1 MTFLKM
7 GSLLNMQHSNKLDIS
22 KSLRNLDNS
31 DIADNLFHYDY
42 NTKHLL
48 SLLEKNIALDDPS
61 YMSSF
66 RSFEGEVFENFTYE
80 KLLRFA
86 VTNDYITKFVLK
98 GFHQNKHK
106 AYANTL
112 SISEKEQIVYRTKSR
127 EISEFDAMFVTKEN
141 ELYFVEM
148 TLVKSVLK
156 LRRRLRKKKALLE
169 IIFPNYEI
177 KALIILNDGATGS
190 KQFPDYCKVWFTK
203 EFSASDVL
211 EYIISKEKRKLVP
224 KVKIKSANMIEAHEL
239 KLHPFRYYNTMSWI
253 TKTIR
258 SHKKHIV
265 DMKFL
270 TNFKVQRY
278 HDLYNKFYVGYLTIE
293 NAKNLLNL
301 TDEYKEDQR
310 VVVALE
316 KKHSEEIILTYYI
329 QTGRKRLYLYTVEE
343 DNKISKEKK
352 DPYGITVT
360 EVFHI
365 NKQMDTSYEMNLT
378 HIGVV
383 KKLLK
388 ERFKS
393 L

>member
-1 MTFLKM
+1 MINL
-7 GSLLNMQHSNKLDIS
+7 S
-22 KSLRNLDNS
+22 KGIRNLDNS
-31 DIADNLFHYDY
+31 DISDNLFHYDY

-48 SLLEKNIALDDPS
+48 SLIDKGIELDDPS
-61 YMSSF
+61 YLSSF
-66 RSFEGEVFENFTYE
+66 RSFEGEVFENFVYE
-80 KLLRFA
+80 KLLRYA
-86 VTNDYITKFVLK
+86 QNSEEIEKFILK

-127 EISEFDAMFVTKEN
+127 EISEFDAMFVTKDN

-169 IIFPNYEI
+169 IIFPNYVI
-177 KALIILNDGATGS
+177 KALIILNDGATGA

-203 EFSASDVL
+203 EFSAADVL
-211 EYIISKEKRKLVP
+211 EYIIAKDKRDLLPKEK
-224 KVKIKSANMIEAHEL
+224 ISGGCMIEAHEL

-258 SHKKHIV
+258 SHKKHIL
-265 DMKFL
+265 DMSFL
-270 TNFKVQRY
+270 MNFKVQRY
-278 HDLYNKFYVGYLTIE
+278 HDLYNKFYVGYLSLE
-293 NAKNLLNL
+293 NAKSLLDL
-301 TDEYKEDQR
+301 GDEYNEDQR

-316 KKHSEEIILTYYI
+316 KKHSDEIILTYYI
-329 QTGRKRLYLYTVEE
+329 QTGRKKLYLYSFD
-343 DNKISKEKK
+343 DNNRLSREKK

-360 EVFHI
+360 EVFHT
-365 NKQMDTSYEMNLT
+365 NKQMDKSYELNMT
-378 HIGVV
+378 HIKVI

-388 ERFKS
+388 DRYTSSKES
-393 L
+393 

>member
-1 MTFLKM
+1 MLEK
-7 GSLLNMQHSNKLDIS
+7 HPLDIS
-22 KSLRNLDNS
+22 ESIRLLEIG
-31 DIADNLFHYDY
+31 DISDNLYHYDY

-48 SLLEKNIALDDPS
+48 SLLAKGIEVDDPA

-66 RSFEGEVFENFTYE
+66 RSFEGEVFENFVYE
-80 KLLRFA
+80 KLLRYA
-86 VTNDYITKFVLK
+86 QNNDYIDKFILK

-106 AYANTL
+106 AFANTL

-127 EISEFDAMFVTKEN
+127 EISEFDAMFVTVKN

-177 KALIILNDGATGS
+177 KALIILNDGATGA
-190 KQFPDYCKVWFTK
+190 KQFPDFCKVWFTK
-203 EFSASDVL
+203 EFSAGDVL
-211 EYIISKEKRKLVP
+211 DQIIAKNKRQLAP
-224 KVKIKSANMIEAHEL
+224 KDIINGGCMIEAHEL

-258 SHKKHIV
+258 SHKKHIL
-265 DMKFL
+265 DMSFL
-270 TNFKVQRY
+270 MNFKVQRY
-278 HDLYNKFYVGYLTIE
+278 HNLYNKFYVGYLNIE
-293 NAKNLLNL
+293 NAKDLLKL
-301 TDEYKEDQR
+301 EGEYPATQR
-310 VVVALE
+310 VMVALE
-316 KKHSEEIILTYYI
+316 KKHSDEIVLTYYI
-329 QTGRKRLYLYTVEE
+329 QTGRKKLYLYTIE
-343 DNKISKEKK
+343 NGKITKEKK

-365 NKQMDTSYEMNLT
+365 NKQMDSSYEMNLT
-378 HIGVV
+378 HISVV

-388 ERFKS
+388 ERFSTTKED
-393 L
+393 

>member
-1 MTFLKM
+1 MIHDK
-7 GSLLNMQHSNKLDIS
+7 QLDIS

-31 DIADNLFHYDY
+31 DISDNLFHYDY

-48 SLLEKNIALDDPS
+48 SLLAKNIELDDPS

-66 RSFEGEVFENFTYE
+66 RSFEGEVFENFVYE
-80 KLLRFA
+80 KLLRYA
-86 VTNDYITKFVLK
+86 QKNDYISKFVLK

-106 AYANTL
+106 AFANTL

-177 KALIILNDGATGS
+177 RALIILNDGATGA
-190 KQFPDYCKVWFTK
+190 KQFPDFCKVWFTK

-211 EYIISKEKRKLVP
+211 EYILSKDKRKLVP
-224 KVKIKSANMIEAHEL
+224 KDKISGKGMIEAHEL

-265 DMKFL
+265 DMNFL
-270 TNFKVQRY
+270 MNFKVQRY
-278 HDLYNKFYVGYLTIE
+278 HNLYNKFYVGYLNIE
-293 NAKNLLNL
+293 NGKKLLNL
-301 TDEYKEDQR
+301 TEEYKEDQR
-310 VVVALE
+310 VVIALE
-316 KKHSEEIILTYYI
+316 KKHSDEIVLTYYI
-329 QTGRKRLYLYTVEE
+329 QTGRKKLLLYTIE
-343 DNKISKEKK
+343 DGKISKEKK

-365 NKQMDTSYEMNLT
+365 NKQMDSAYEMNLT
-378 HIGVV
+378 NIGVL

-388 ERFKS
+388 ERYEAGLKN
-393 L
+393 